1 MLPAEDVGVGSKLE
15 EGLKAFDVLQGDQV
29 NLIAEKVMVVGL
41 GAALQ
46 EQPGTLLVVV
56 LQRHVQRFWA
66 MTSG

>member
-15 EGLKAFDVLQGDQV
+15 EGPKTFDVLQGDQV
-29 NLIAEKVMVVGL
+29 NLIAEKVMVVRL
-41 GAALQ
+41 GPALQ

-56 LQRHVQRFWA
+56 LQRHVQRFWT

>member
-15 EGLKAFDVLQGDQV
+15 EGLKTFDVLQGDQV
-29 NLIAEKVMVVGL
+29 NLIAEKVMVVRL
-41 GAALQ
+41 GPALQ

-66 MTSG
+66 NTSG